1 MKPLCS
7 IAILAALGLGAC
19 GHGSTRRGAAPDPL
33 ASASARLLLRR
44 GRAFARAGDT
54 VRAEQYLVA
63 ASTRGAPDRVVLPLL
78 LDTCIRGQRFR
89 AALAHAERFLA
100 RRPDDRALR
109 QLSGVLYL
117 AVGAPDQARA
127 AFERVVAAAPDDPE
141 PRYLLALAHQELGQP
156 RRAAPQL
163 RRYLDLTPAGPRADE
178 ARGWLDADRDARRR
192 RHRHE
197 HGRHHHRRRSR

>member
-7 IAILAALGLGAC
+7 IAILAALALAAC
-19 GHGSTRRGAAPDPL
+19 GGDSARRAAAPDPL
-33 ASASARLLLRR
+33 QSASAGMLLRR
-44 GRAFARAGDT
+44 GRAFARSGDT

-63 ASTRGAPDRVVLPLL
+63 ASRRGAPDRKVLPLL

-89 AALAHAERFLA
+89 AALAHAERFLV
-100 RRPDDRALR
+100 RRPDDVRLR

-117 AVGAPDQARA
+117 AVGAPDRARA

-156 RRAAPQL
+156 RRAAPEM
-163 RRYLDLTPAGPRADE
+163 RRYLDLMPTGPRADD
-178 ARGWLDADRDARRR
+178 ARAFLEEDRAARRR

-197 HGRHHHRRRSR
+197 HGHRHRRRTP